1 MHILVQVGDE
11 GLRRYNSWTMSEED
25 KIDPKKIFAA
35 FEEQLEPPENYRI
48 SRLKLTQ
55 YRQTR
60 EESLDDVTNRW
71 KLQALKCD
79 FVDDELN
86 ERLIEL
92 IISSTPIGDFK
103 KELLNKPK
111 GMKLHESVALGRSYE
126 ASATHVKQIQQ
137 LQQMNA
143 VQIDQSHPYGMQYSP
158 AKNYI
163 CHACQRHGHWA
174 KCCFP
179 TIDDEHRTNSPARGR
194 HSTQPTQRSFAR
206 GQRRTGRVF
215 FLGARI
221 WLRMTFNYPVL
232 WVRVKG
238 QG

>member
-1 MHILVQVGDE
+1 MDWSVPNLAETFKLFKQRIELYFLAKHIAIADQVVHILLQVGDE

-25 KIDPKKIFAA
+25 KIDPKKILAA

-55 YRQTR
+55 YRQTQ
-60 EESLDDVTNRW
+60 EETLDDFTNRC

-92 IISSTPIGDFK
+92 IISSTPIVDFQ

-111 GMKLHESVALGRSYE
+111 GMKLHEAVALGRSYE

-137 LQQMNA
+137 LHSDGQAQQMNA
-143 VQIDQSHPYGMQYSP
+143 VQNKRETRCKNCDQCHPYGKQYCP
-158 AKNYI
+158 AKNDI
-163 CHACQRHGHWA
+163 CHACQCHDFWEFI
-174 KCCFP
+174 C
-179 TIDDEHRTNSPARGR
+179 S
-194 HSTQPTQRSFAR
+194 S
-206 GQRRTGRVF
+206 
-215 FLGARI
+215 L
-221 WLRMTFNYPVL
+221 
-232 WVRVKG
+232 
-238 QG
+238 